1 MQTKANKTAVQMR
14 SVTPAPFITNDEVQ
28 KAPVT
33 HTSRYKNIHLWGKIT
48 VAEHTP
54 HAVSFGK
61 IPPWLLPPNAV
72 LKSNKR
78 CNFMDKS
85 VPLWLS
91 ISRKIEADIAAGKY
105 AVGDVLPIHF
115 VYKCAVSC
123 G

>member
-1 MQTKANKTAVQMR
+1 MQTKANKTAVQMH

-28 KAPVT
+28 KAIVT

-54 HAVSFGK
+54 RAVSFGK

-78 CNFMDKS
+78 CNCMDKS
-85 VPLWLS
+85 VPPWLS
-91 ISRKIEADIAAGKY
+91 ISRKIEADIAAGK
-105 AVGDVLPIHF
+105 
-115 VYKCAVSC
+115 
-123 G
+123 